1 MYEKK
6 RKSVQGKVKNNKM
19 KVEKETFSIFY
30 LDGNG
35 NFPIFAQVLLPI
47 RQTLN
52 LLHYG
57 S

>member
-35 NFPIFAQVLLPI
+35 NFPIFAQGLLPI

-52 LLHYG
+52 LLRYG